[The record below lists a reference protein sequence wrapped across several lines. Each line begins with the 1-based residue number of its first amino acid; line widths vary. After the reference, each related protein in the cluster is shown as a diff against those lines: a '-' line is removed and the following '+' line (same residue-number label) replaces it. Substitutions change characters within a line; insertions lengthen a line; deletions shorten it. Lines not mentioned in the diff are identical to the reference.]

1 MSKQKELMIGGALGT
16 LIGCIAVALYPKR
29 KEIYKTLQE
38 GSKKAKIAIDNIKT
52 IHEPRTSKNG
62 FVTGGIL
69 GALSG
74 ASAALLLDPKTSK
87 KLRHQIHDAY
97 TEINGK
103 AKGAIKYLKKNAPK
117 AAASVKKASRKA
129 VKTVKAAPVK
139 AKKKAVSVK
148 RKIVKA

>member
-1 MSKQKELMIGGALGT
+1 MSRQKELMIGGALGT

-52 IHEPRTSKNG
+52 LHEPKSGKNG

-87 KLRHQIHDAY
+87 KLRNQIHDAY
-97 TEINGK
+97 VEINGK
-103 AKGAIKYLKKNAPK
+103 AKGAMKYLKKNAPK
-117 AAASVKKASRKA
+117 KAASIKKESKKAI
-129 VKTVKAAPVK
+129 KTVNAVALK
-139 AKKKAVSVK
+139 AKKEAASIK
-148 RKIVKA
+148 RKIAKI

>member
-1 MSKQKELMIGGALGT
+1 MSKQKELMVGGALGT

-38 GSKKAKIAIDNIKT
+38 GSKKAKIAIENIKT
-52 IHEPRTSKNG
+52 IHEPKSKKNS

-87 KLRHQIHDAY
+87 KLRGQIHDAY

-117 AAASVKKASRKA
+117 AINDVKKASRKA
-129 VKTVKAAPVK
+129 VKTAKATTAK
-139 AKKKAVSVK
+139 AKRKTAAIKKKVS
-148 RKIVKA
+148 KA

>member
-1 MSKQKELMIGGALGT
+1 MTKQKELMIGGALGT

-52 IHEPRTSKNG
+52 IHEPKTKKNS

-87 KLRHQIHDAY
+87 KLRGQIHDAY

-103 AKGAIKYLKKNAPK
+103 AKGAIKYLKKNTPLSI
-117 AAASVKKASRKA
+117 AATKKTSRKA
-129 VKTVKAAPVK
+129 VKAVKGASTKAKRKATSVKKKLVKA
-139 AKKKAVSVK
+139 
-148 RKIVKA
+148 